1 MSEPPI
7 SPAPPPLP
15 DSSLKRL
22 IAAQRRQIRVVVAEL
37 VQMRGVMPLLMKNRN
52 GGSWTREERD
62 ELLRQL
68 RALSRLSPVLL
79 LLLLPGSALLLPLYA
94 WWLDRRRQARGANQG
109 LPPDSLGK

>member
-7 SPAPPPLP
+7 SPTPPAAP
-15 DSSLKRL
+15 DSSLSKLISAQKRQL
-22 IAAQRRQIRVVVAEL
+22 RVVVAEL

-52 GGSWTREERD
+52 GGSWTREEKD
-62 ELLRQL
+62 ELLQQL

-94 WWLDRRRQARGANQG
+94 WWLDRRRRGR
-109 LPPDSLGK
+109 DSR